1 MDYNMSDTSIWN
13 NDNLKEKNNYRF
25 FPSDMVLRSVF
36 SDKYFNSKNIKNNG
50 KVLDI
55 GCLYANN
62 LVPFHDRGW
71 RLFGTEVTEE
81 SVEIAKFC
89 CKRDNL
95 DGVIKLGFNTHIPF
109 EDNFFDLILS
119 ISTLHYEEAIES
131 IDEALQEFNRVL
143 KINGSAIVQ
152 TVAPLHDMFKNSR
165 NLGNHLYKLNQG
177 EDLRY
182 NQKFIFFQDSNDFV
196 KLARQYFSSVEV
208 ARSTETYP
216 NHCIDVWLFKLT
228 K

>member
-1 MDYNMSDTSIWN
+1 MVYNMSDTSIWN

-62 LVPFHDRGW
+62 LVPFYDRDW
-71 RLFGTEVTEE
+71 ELFGTEVTEE
-81 SVEIAKFC
+81 SVEIAKSC

-95 DGVIKLGFNTHIPF
+95 NSDIKLGFNTDIPF
-109 EDNFFDLILS
+109 EDNFFDVILS
-119 ISTLHYEEAIES
+119 ISTLHYEESIES
-131 IDEALQEFNRVL
+131 INKALKEFNRVL
-143 KINGSAIVQ
+143 NINGSAIVQ
-152 TVAPLHDMFKNSR
+152 TVAPLHDIFKNSKH
-165 NLGNHLYKLNQG
+165 LGNHLYKLNVE
-177 EDLRY
+177 EDLRH
-182 NQKFIFFQDSNDFV
+182 NQKFVFFQDSNDFV